1 MIIYYCLDKE
11 NVISL
16 IVLMYV
22 NGLSPSLL
30 FSFDHRSFIAMAD
43 KEETPK
49 EKEERIQGY
58 VTFNAGRRF
67 GEWTIEKKLDE
78 GGFGKVYLVRRKD
91 GQTAALKAEPNEV
104 EGGSAIKLE
113 KNVLRDLN
121 VKGEMPHIPVLY
133 HAAKHRNFCYMVMT
147 LLGDNLKAL
156 RNQQPQKNGYST
168 FTVST
173 WIRLGIQCLYS
184 LKVIH
189 DHGFLHRDI
198 KPNNF
203 LMGHSSDPERS
214 RIVYLLDFGLSRS
227 YAFKSANG
235 KWICR
240 MARPTAEF
248 RGTVRYC
255 SPNVHNEVEQGRR
268 DDIWSMFYVLIELH
282 CGLPWQTINS
292 KEKIEWIKCR
302 IKDEH
307 LTQNIPHELRSV
319 IPALRRLDCYHRPD
333 YHGIYQSM
341 IAVQKRYKV
350 SNDEPFD
357 WEKAKGFKIFHRN
370 IIFNFHP
377 SKMVSTT
384 ASQLQNYLAK
394 LDDPSQTRKFLQKI
408 YELRLTNDIIFEY
421 GADLV
426 LNTWTSHGTHGYLAR
441 RILEKWSR
449 DEVTA
454 SSSSN
459 SNSFSNSH
467 SSPNSNSSSDESSAP
482 APTAPTRKRAARH
495 ILYHMNSTKKYKL
508 DSDYEE
514 TDEEYA
520 DEYELAVDEIIRRN
534 LENRAVEY
542 PCVHSFIKSSD
553 WQNCKRMAARKSS

>member
-1 MIIYYCLDKE
+1 M
-11 NVISL
+11 
-16 IVLMYV
+16 
-22 NGLSPSLL
+22 G
-30 FSFDHRSFIAMAD
+30 D

-147 LLGDNLKAL
+147 LLGDNFKAL

-282 CGLPWQTINS
+282 CGLPWQ
-292 KEKIEWIKCR
+292 
-302 IKDEH
+302 DEH
-307 LTQNIPHELRSV
+307 LTQNIPRKFEFPPYR
-319 IPALRRLDCYHRPD
+319 IPIPTVLQTNFDL
-333 YHGIYQSM
+333 
-341 IAVQKRYKV
+341 YKV

-357 WEKAKGFKIFHRN
+357 WEKAKGFKILK
-370 IIFNFHP
+370 P
-377 SKMVSTT
+377 SKNPAWFDADQFF
-384 ASQLQNYLAK
+384 AS
-394 LDDPSQTRKFLQKI
+394 DPLKI
-408 YELRLTNDIIFEY
+408 TDFND
-421 GADLV
+421 GM
-426 LNTWTSHGTHGYLAR
+426 
-441 RILEKWSR
+441 
-449 DEVTA
+449 
-454 SSSSN
+454 
-459 SNSFSNSH
+459 
-467 SSPNSNSSSDESSAP
+467 
-482 APTAPTRKRAARH
+482 KR
-495 ILYHMNSTKKYKL
+495 
-508 DSDYEE
+508 DYEDYK
-514 TDEEYA
+514 TIA
-520 DEYELAVDEIIRRN
+520 DEMTKTTEKKTKEDKTKD
-534 LENRAVEY
+534 
-542 PCVHSFIKSSD
+542 H
-553 WQNCKRMAARKSS
+553 